1 MIRLGSTE
9 YIMLRY
15 RIERHGVLVLAHTF
29 HTEHSVN
36 LIILSAH
43 VLILD

>member
-1 MIRLGSTE
+1 MIGLGSTE

-15 RIERHGVLVLAHTF
+15 RIETHGVLVLARTF

-36 LIILSAH
+36 LIMMSAH
-43 VLILD
+43 VLI